1 MLISFIIP
9 VYNEEKRVGKA
20 IKELEIYLK
29 KAAFEYEVIFVDDG
43 SLDETAFKIKSL
55 KPKFKYQLIS
65 YEPNHGKGYAI
76 KIGMSEAK
84 GDFRHFLDV
93 DMSTPISEF
102 DKFLPLLHKKTILI
116 GSRKRKG
123 AQVKRHQPFL
133 REKMGQ
139 VFTILAR
146 ILVNPEVTDF
156 TCGFKLFPK
165 EAAGKIFTNALIER
179 WSYDAE
185 ILFLAKKY
193 GYSILEVPVS
203 WFDDPRTRV
212 TLFKDSL
219 QSFTD
224 LLKIN
229 YLNFTKKYQA

>member
-9 VYNEEKRVGKA
+9 IYNEEKRVGKA
-20 IKELEIYLK
+20 VKELEIYLK
-29 KAAFEYEVIFVDDG
+29 NVSFKYEVLFVDDG
-43 SLDETAFKIKSL
+43 SFDRTISKIKSL
-55 KPKFKYQLIS
+55 KPKFKYRILS
-65 YEPNHGKGYAI
+65 YQPNHGKGYAI
-76 KIGMSEAK
+76 KIGMKEAA

-93 DMSTPISEF
+93 DMSTPIGEF
-102 DKFLPLLHKKTILI
+102 NKFLPLLDSKTILI

-123 AQVKRHQPFL
+123 ALVKKHQPFI

-139 VFTILAR
+139 IFTLLAR
-146 ILVNPEVTDF
+146 LLVNRQVTDF

-165 EAAGKIFTNALIER
+165 TPAEKIFPQALIDR

-193 GYSILEVPVS
+193 GYRIKEIPVS
-203 WFDDPRTRV
+203 WVDDPRTRV

-229 YLNFTKKYQA
+229 LFNLLNKYQ